1 MPPDPTPEGDMTALD
16 PTPPAATPAPG
27 TDEEPGRTGT
37 VTKVVLVTAVL
48 GMALFWII
56 VYSVAGS
63 YHPPGWLKDRTFPVA
78 AEKLCERYSNRLE
91 AVPLANT
98 AHTSAQ
104 RADLVDQVT
113 KILAE
118 RRDQLETIVPRGPQ
132 ARFIEAWLADWKV
145 HLADR
150 NGYARRLRTDPGAE
164 FTETPKESSQMSA
177 VLNKFSDDNE
187 MPSCDTWSDV

>member
-1 MPPDPTPEGDMTALD
+1 MTALD
-16 PTPPAATPAPG
+16 PTPPSPAPG
-27 TDEEPGRTGT
+27 TDDEPGGKGT
-37 VTKVVLVTAVL
+37 VTKVILVASVV
-48 GMALFWII
+48 GMALFWIV

-78 AEKLCERYSNRLE
+78 AEKLCESYSDRLE

-98 AHTSAQ
+98 AHSSQQ
-104 RADLVDQVT
+104 RADLVDRVT

-132 ARFIEAWLADWKV
+132 TRFIEAWLADWKT

-150 NGYARRLRTDPGAE
+150 DSYARRLRTDPGAE

-177 VLNKFSDDNE
+177 VLNKFADDNE